1 MPRQQGAKRRE
12 TSTSAERNKV
22 LSGALSNHK
31 HGLFHPRYF
40 KVTRASYFVRVP
52 SYFEILWYPHLYFDL
67 KSNI

>member
-1 MPRQQGAKRRE
+1 MPRQQGAERCQRAPKE
-12 TSTSAERNKV
+12 TKSV
-22 LSGALSNHK
+22 SGALSNHK

-52 SYFEILWYPHLYFDL
+52 SYFEVLWYPHLYFDL